1 MKAIYEDLLHLDTP
15 FYEIHEDS
23 YDPLKCIESFWD
35 NYPLVTIRENLY
47 ALDLRCRTLGE
58 ATESKLD
65 AVQQTLFLADILR
78 ALMAYFLT
86 HSRQIDTSQ
95 IRLSTLEANM
105 KEIQL
110 TKQIN
115 DFFQSIN
122 QSKP

>member
-23 YDPLKCIESFWD
+23 YDPLKCIERFWD
-35 NYPLVTIRENLY
+35 NYPLVTIREYLY
-47 ALDLRCRTLGE
+47 ALDLKCKTLG
-58 ATESKLD
+58 AAAESKLE
-65 AVQQTLFLADILR
+65 ALQQTLFLADILR
-78 ALMAYFLT
+78 ALMAYFLI
-86 HSRQIDTSQ
+86 HSNQIDASA
-95 IRLSTLEANM
+95 IKLSTLEANR

-110 TKQIN
+110 TKKIN

>member
-1 MKAIYEDLLHLDTP
+1 MKAIYEDLLYLDTP
-15 FYEIHEDS
+15 FYEIHEDN

-47 ALDLRCRTLGE
+47 ALDLRCKTLGE
-58 ATESKLD
+58 VTESKLE
-65 AVQQTLFLADILR
+65 AVQQTLFLADVLR
-78 ALMAYFLT
+78 ALIAYFLT

-95 IRLSTLEANM
+95 IRLSTMEANM

-122 QSKP
+122 PPKS

>member
-1 MKAIYEDLLHLDTP
+1 MKAIYEDLLHLDRP

-23 YDPLKCIESFWD
+23 YDPLKCIENFWD
-35 NYPLVTIRENLY
+35 NYPLVTIREYLY
-47 ALDLRCRTLGE
+47 ALDLKCKTLGE
-58 ATESKLD
+58 VTESKLE

-86 HSRQIDTSQ
+86 HSRHLDTTQ
-95 IRLSTLEANM
+95 LKLSTLEANM
-105 KEIQL
+105 KELLL

-122 QSKP
+122 QPKL